1 MDTKPIFIAGPD
13 RSGTTLM
20 YAFLASHPQI
30 SMVRRTN
37 MWRYFYGRYG
47 DLSQRENFEHCLAD
61 MVRYKRMGVLRPDPA
76 RIAEEFWQ
84 GEATYGRLF
93 AIFHQQHARQLGK
106 SRWGD
111 KSLHTEHYAER
122 VFREFPQAR
131 IIHMVR
137 DPRDRYASVK
147 KRHGRTVN
155 RVGASVGRWLFSMR
169 VARRNLERYPGQ
181 YLIVRYEQL
190 AQQPEETL
198 RQVCAFIEEEYSP
211 LMLTMSGAADYRDSG
226 GNSSF
231 ETITPGTISTKPIGR
246 FRQVLSPAEI
256 GFIQT
261 FAGKEMLALGYE
273 LEPLR
278 LTLSDRLSLLSML
291 PYQAARM
298 YGWMTLEA
306 AMIRRGEPIPSHRMK
321 DSENE
326 LAEFTQEAA

>member
-1 MDTKPIFIAGPD
+1 MDIKPIFIAGPD

-47 DLSQRENFEHCLAD
+47 DLSQRENFERCLND
-61 MVRYKRMGVLRPDPA
+61 MVRYKRMGVLHPNLEQ
-76 RIAEEFWQ
+76 IATEFWQ

-93 AIFHQQHARQLGK
+93 AIFHQQHASRLGK

-111 KSLHTEHYAER
+111 KSLHTEHYAEQ

-131 IIHMVR
+131 VIHMVR

-155 RVGASVGRWLFSMR
+155 RVGASVGRWLFSMNA
-169 VARRNLERYPGQ
+169 ARRNMERYPGQ

-190 AQQPEETL
+190 ARQPEETL
-198 RQVCAFIEEEYSP
+198 KEVCAFIGEEYSP

-231 ETITPGTISTKPIGR
+231 DAITPGTISTKPIGR
-246 FRQVLSPAEI
+246 FRQVLTPAEI
-256 GFIQT
+256 GFIQA

-273 LEPLR
+273 LETLR
-278 LTLSDRLSLLSML
+278 LSLKDRLSLLAML

-298 YGWMTLEA
+298 YGWMVTET
-306 AMIRRGEPIPSHRMK
+306 AMIRRGEPIPSHRM
-321 DSENE
+321 EE
-326 LAEFTQEAA
+326 AEGQGKLVEEVF